1 MVFSSAFNLDSLIF
15 GTAYLKAGP
24 LGKLDPRIKI
34 LATLFLIIVTALT
47 VEVRAYFILSLLLL
61 MVIVIS
67 RIPLKLLYVN
77 VKPFILLV
85 IFTFI
90 LHLIFSNDGGKVLL
104 DLGFWKITETALIKG
119 LLFSWRILL
128 MFVITVLFSMS
139 TDPLDISDGLVS
151 LFRPLK
157 IFRIN
162 IDQLGLLFF
171 MALRFIPLMSQQT
184 QAIYSAQVSRGF
196 NPAGGLIKRLKN
208 SLPLIKAV
216 FASLIRSADYIALAL
231 QARGFHPDRARTSL
245 RKFSIHAVDY
255 AALLI
260 VGVICLSVI
269 YLEYYA

>member
-34 LATLFLIIVTALT
+34 LTTLFLIIVTALT

-61 MVIVIS
+61 MVIIIS
-67 RIPLKLLYVN
+67 RIPLRLLFVN

-85 IFTFI
+85 IFTFL
-90 LHLIFSNDGGKVLL
+90 LHLIFSNDGGRVLL

-157 IFRIN
+157 ILRIN
-162 IDQLGLLFF
+162 VDQLGLLFF

-184 QAIYSAQVSRGF
+184 QAIYSAQVSRG
-196 NPAGGLIKRLKN
+196 I
-208 SLPLIKAV
+208 
-216 FASLIRSADYIALAL
+216 
-231 QARGFHPDRARTSL
+231 
-245 RKFSIHAVDY
+245 
-255 AALLI
+255 
-260 VGVICLSVI
+260 
-269 YLEYYA
+269 